1 MLKQRLITAI
11 ILIPLFVALLLKL
24 PPIGFNCLLLAF
36 VLIGAWEWSSLM
48 GLKLFVLRCLYP
60 AFIFLL
66 LAVFPFIAKFMPIIL
81 MSAVVFWLL
90 ALILVLIYPRASS
103 LWGESIFLRGLMG
116 VMVLIPT
123 FDALQFLR
131 NTQLFGDGR
140 GPYILLY
147 LFILIW
153 GADSGAYFAGK
164 AWGKNKLAPR
174 VSPGK
179 TWQGLAGALFLTVLI
194 APLLLYFFPKP
205 LPSLWMIEVLA
216 LITTLFSV
224 LGDLFES
231 MLKRN
236 VNIKDSGKL
245 FPGHGGLM
253 DRIDSLTAAAPLFAL
268 GCLFLFKILH

>member
-11 ILIPLFVALLLKL
+11 ILIPLFIALLLKL
-24 PPIGFNCLLLAF
+24 PPVAFNKLLIAF
-36 VLIGAWEWSSLM
+36 VLLGAWEWSGFM
-48 GLKLFVLRCLYP
+48 GLKKIAARCLYP
-60 AFIFLL
+60 IFMLL
-66 LAVFPFIAKFMPIIL
+66 LLMVFPLIAIYMPLIL
-81 MSAVVFWLL
+81 MSAAAFWLL
-90 ALILVLIYPRASS
+90 ALLLVLIYPNGSS
-103 LWGESIFLRGLMG
+103 VWGRSILLRGLMG

-123 FDALQFLR
+123 FDALQFLH
-131 NTQLFGDGR
+131 NTQLFGAGR
-140 GPYILLY
+140 GPYVLLC

-164 AWGKNKLAPR
+164 CWGKNKLAAS

-194 APLLLYFFPKP
+194 APLLLYFFPEP
-205 LPSLWMIEVLA
+205 VPAWWTIEILA
-216 LITTLFSV
+216 LVTVLFSV

-268 GCLFLFKILH
+268 GCIFLFKILH

>member
-1 MLKQRLITAI
+1 MLKQRLLTAI
-11 ILIPLFVALLLKL
+11 LLIPLFIALLLL
-24 PPIGFNCLLLAF
+24 LSPVRFNYLLMAF
-36 VLIGAWEWSSLM
+36 VLIGAWEWSNFM
-48 GLKLFVLRCLYP
+48 GIKTIFARCLYP
-60 AFIFLL
+60 LFMLVVL
-66 LAVFPFIAKFMPIIL
+66 MLFPFIAIYMPLIL
-81 MSAVVFWLL
+81 IAAAVFWLL
-90 ALILVLIYPRASS
+90 ALCLVLIYPQGSGVWGDS
-103 LWGESIFLRGLMG
+103 LVLRGLMG

-123 FDALQFLR
+123 FDALQFIH
-131 NTQLFGDGR
+131 NTEIFGVGR
-140 GPYILLY
+140 GPYVLLT

-164 AWGKNKLAPR
+164 AFGKNKLAPR

-179 TWQGLAGALFLTVLI
+179 TWQGLSGALGLTVLI
-194 APLLLYFFPKP
+194 APLLLYFFPVADWWK
-205 LPSLWMIEVLA
+205 IEILA
-216 LITTLFSV
+216 LVTVLFSV

-268 GCLFLFKILH
+268 GCIFLVKISH